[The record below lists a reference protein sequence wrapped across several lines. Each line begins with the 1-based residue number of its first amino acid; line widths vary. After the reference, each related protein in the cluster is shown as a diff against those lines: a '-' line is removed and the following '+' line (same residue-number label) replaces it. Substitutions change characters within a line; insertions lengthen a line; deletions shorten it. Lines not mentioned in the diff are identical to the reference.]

1 MEHLTEKHIREITT
15 LVRAKGVEME
25 ELLCDL
31 VDHVC
36 CMVEEKM
43 EQGKNYTSALEESIS
58 SFGNNGIRNIQE
70 ETNYLLTKN
79 ILAMKKTMHII
90 GIASTIMLLVGAFF
104 KIKHYPGAGI
114 LYLTGGF
121 LLSFAFLPL
130 LATVK
135 IKEKLGKLRT
145 WITILGVASAFVLI
159 NGIFFKIMHWPL
171 ANVLMNI
178 GGGLLLFI
186 YLPLAIYAAFKH
198 KDIRTNTLT
207 SIIIAVAGFTVMF
220 SLVKVGNSHAVN
232 NAIINIQYTIN
243 QDVDKANALNQN
255 IFSSFNDSVISED
268 VKQLNQLVAKMDEM
282 VKGFNFSLAKSQHL
296 DITDEKLQTILAS
309 DYRVISDDLGDL
321 SVLRNEEEGLQ
332 ELLGLID
339 NYEKGYASLTGTSID
354 ITYNENNIKYYMEKK
369 NIFFPLGIV
378 IHDLSLLNLQVQ
390 KTHTSLLQYIKG
402 KVS

>member
-1 MEHLTEKHIREITT
+1 MEHLTEKHISEITT

-25 ELLCDL
+25 ELLFDL

-79 ILAMKKTMHII
+79 ILVMRKTMHII
-90 GIASTIMLLVGAFF
+90 GITSTIMLLVGAFF

-114 LYLTGGF
+114 LYVTGGF

-145 WITILGVASAFVLI
+145 WSTILGVASAFVLI
-159 NGIFFKIMHWPL
+159 NGIFFKVMHWPM
-171 ANVLMNI
+171 ANILMNV
-178 GGGLLLFI
+178 GVGLLLFI
-186 YLPLAIYAAFKH
+186 YLPLAIYAAVKH
-198 KDIRTNTLT
+198 KDIRANTLT

-220 SLVKVGNSHAVN
+220 SLVKVGNSHVVD
-232 NAIINIQYTIN
+232 NAIINIQYTVN
-243 QDVDKANALNQN
+243 QDVDKANELNQN
-255 IFSSFNDSVISED
+255 LFSAFNDTVITD
-268 VKQLNQLVAKMDEM
+268 DLKQLNQLVAKIDGM
-282 VKGFNFSLAKSQHL
+282 VKGFNFSVAKSHHP
-296 DITDEKLQTILAS
+296 DITDDKLATILAS
-309 DYRVISDDLGDL
+309 DYRAISDDLGDL
-321 SVLRNEEEGLQ
+321 SVLRNEGEGLQ

-339 NYEKGYASLTGTSID
+339 TYEKGYASLTGTSID
-354 ITYNENNIKYYMEKK
+354 INYNADNIEYYMENK
-369 NIFFPLGIV
+369 NMFFPLGIV

-390 KTHTSLLQYIKG
+390 NTHTSLLQYIKG
-402 KVS
+402 RVS